1 MFQDNSTNLLRHI
14 VRIQSIEESDAG
26 KNEAVYK
33 YPDSA
38 KFLSAA
44 TVSFKEVKAELT
56 RLKSQLKAHSLKV
69 CNALAQ
75 GIQRTRSRYIIHA
88 REL

>member
-1 MFQDNSTNLLRHI
+1 M
-14 VRIQSIEESDAG
+14 RIQSIEESDAG

-69 CNALAQ
+69 YSALVQ
-75 GIQRTRSRYIIHA
+75 GIQRTRSRYTAHSLKLYSA
-88 REL
+88 LV